1 MPVQA
6 IIDLP
11 DQLYRTL
18 SSHGLTK
25 EAISRESKKL
35 LALKCY
41 KDRVLSLGKSAELS
55 GLSLWEFIEF
65 LGKNDLSNCVVLKK
79 HEQDIKTQSIHPEW
93 CIITNDDYNDYLAT
107 K

>member
-1 MPVQA
+1 MSAQA
-6 IIDLP
+6 IIDLS

-25 EAISRESKKL
+25 EVISREAKKL

-41 KDRVLSLGKSAELS
+41 KDRILSLGKSAQVS

-65 LGKNDLSNCVVLKK
+65 LGKNDVPVVDYDD
-79 HEQDIKTQSIHPEW
+79 EQLEYELNSVEEMGK
-93 CIITNDDYNDYLAT
+93 AF
-107 K
+107 

>member
-1 MPVQA
+1 MSVQA
-6 IIDLP
+6 IIDLS

-25 EAISRESKKL
+25 EAISREAKKL

-41 KDRVLSLGKSAELS
+41 KDRILSLGKSAQVS

-65 LGKNDLSNCVVLKK
+65 LGKNDVPVVDYDD
-79 HEQDIKTQSIHPEW
+79 EQLEYELNSVEEMGK
-93 CIITNDDYNDYLAT
+93 AF
-107 K
+107 